1 MKNPCAWC
9 VCKDFLFFIAYSK
22 VQETELVLPS
32 EEAASASETEYLVF
46 TALSSVL
53 VSDDEAPLP
62 EEELPLEDELL
73 PEEEWPLSSSP
84 VLLPSAIALET
95 AKAAINAKIV
105 SNFFMKLSFQ
115 NLRVIVGS
123 VNFKLF

>member
-1 MKNPCAWC
+1 M
-9 VCKDFLFFIAYSK
+9 CKDFLFFIAYSK

-62 EEELPLEDELL
+62 EEEPPDDEPLDEEPPPCTALGL
-73 PEEEWPLSSSP
+73 A
-84 VLLPSAIALET
+84 AIALET
-95 AKAAINAKIV
+95 AKAAIKANTVI
-105 SNFFMKLSFQ
+105 NFFMKLSFQ

-123 VNFKLF
+123 VNFNFF